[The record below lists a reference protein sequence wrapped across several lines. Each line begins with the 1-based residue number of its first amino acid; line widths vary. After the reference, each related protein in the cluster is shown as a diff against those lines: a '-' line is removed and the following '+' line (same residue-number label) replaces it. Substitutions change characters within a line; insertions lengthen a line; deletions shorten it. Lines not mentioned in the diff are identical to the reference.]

1 MTDQTSSKPG
11 SEPPAI
17 IVISP
22 SGMAVAEEIKALSD
36 GKIHGL
42 KGRVDACDV
51 PFDDVGEHLAALFV
65 GGTTI
70 VGVMAS
76 GALVRMVAPHLRDK
90 HSDPAVIAV
99 ADDGSSVVPL
109 VGGVGMLVTQMGCY
123 HAHQGTR

>member
-51 PFDDVGEHLAALFV
+51 SFDDVGEHLAALFV

-90 HSDPAVIAV
+90 HSDP
-99 ADDGSSVVPL
+99 
-109 VGGVGMLVTQMGCY
+109 
-123 HAHQGTR
+123 